1 MLVMSTDISGN
12 GGQRW
17 NFQYLGLLLILF
29 IGIADAK
36 TDVVVFKNGDRLTG
50 EVKSLERGRLR
61 FKTDATDTIS
71 IEWDEV
77 AHLSSDHNIQVET
90 LLGARHLGNLVRSEE
105 KFNLIIETNEG
116 PIKLNSIQI
125 VKMTPIEDKGLS
137 RLDGNITFG
146 YNFAK
151 ADEAT
156 QSNLGIDLEMRSE
169 IRILSLKF
177 NGSVTDSATNES
189 NQRESLQLDF
199 KRLLRERWLWSAN
212 IGMDRNDELGIDMR
226 TSIGGG
232 GGRILRQTDHSAILL
247 EGGLKGTREDLAG
260 STTDEETIEAYGL
273 VQWDWFRFDTPE
285 LDLST
290 SLEVIPNL
298 SDTGRVRGELDIE
311 LQWEMIEDL
320 FWQLSYYNSYDSRP
334 ATAGAEKNDY
344 GIITSLGYKF

>member
-1 MLVMSTDISGN
+1 MLDINRDVPGN
-12 GGQRW
+12 VTPSNGIW
-17 NFQYLGLLLILF
+17 YLTLVLLLLS
-29 IGIADAK
+29 GAAHAK
-36 TDVVVFKNGDRLTG
+36 TDVVIFKNGDRLTG
-50 EVKSLERGRLR
+50 EVKSLERGHMR

-77 AHLSSDHNIQVET
+77 AYLSSDHNIQVET
-90 LLGARHLGNLVRSEE
+90 LLGARHLGFLIRSEE
-105 KFNLIIETNEG
+105 KFNLIVETNEG
-116 PIKLNSIQI
+116 PIKLNNIQV

-156 QSNLGIDLEMRSE
+156 QSNLGINLEMRSE
-169 IRILSLKF
+169 IRILSLTF
-177 NGSVTDSATNES
+177 DGSITDSATNES
-189 NQRESLQLDF
+189 NQRESLSLDF
-199 KRLLRERWLWSAN
+199 KRLLRDRWLWSAN

-226 TSIGGG
+226 TSVGGG

-247 EGGLKGTREDLAG
+247 EAGLKGTREDLAG

-273 VQWDWFRFDTPE
+273 VKWDWFRFDTPE

-298 SDTGRVRGELDIE
+298 SDTGRVRSELDIE

-320 FWQLSYYNSYDSRP
+320 FWQLSYYNSYDSKP
-334 ATAGAEKNDY
+334 ATVGAEKNDY